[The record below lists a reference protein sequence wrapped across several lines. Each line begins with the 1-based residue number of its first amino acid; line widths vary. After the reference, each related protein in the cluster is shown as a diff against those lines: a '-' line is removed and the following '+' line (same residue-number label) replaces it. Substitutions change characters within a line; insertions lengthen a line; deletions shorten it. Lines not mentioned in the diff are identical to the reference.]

1 MKAKQLLFSGLVLA
15 YTLIARADSRYAG
28 SAMELGAGAH
38 ALGLGGHTV
47 ALYGCA
53 DDFYANPAA
62 VGMLRFPCLSLMY
75 APTFGSLSDP
85 MAMYHYVGGAVPLYA
100 GGTVGL
106 HWTRYSVDEIP
117 LYPKL
122 AGNSL
127 ADRLAN
133 SSLRPSGAA
142 VAGFED
148 VEDVFYISFARSFRP
163 LIPMSWLY
171 GDLPVTIPIG
181 LNIKILRQ
189 RLYHETASAL
199 GLDLGAMILFSLE
212 RLLDMEFLGEVNV
225 ACSALDLTQTP
236 VVWSNRHEDRIR
248 RTLLA
253 GFSYLEDFGSRDAA
267 MRIFYTRYQK
277 YQTADLYGVEA
288 QYRGLALR
296 CGRGEQGLHFGA
308 GLSWRTL
315 IVDYAFTTYDFGVAH
330 RLSCSFVFMR
340 EQRAVAGQ
348 R

>member
-1 MKAKQLLFSGLVLA
+1 MKVQRLLFSGLVLTYA
-15 YTLIARADSRYAG
+15 VAARADSRYAG
-28 SAMELGAGAH
+28 SAMELGAGARG
-38 ALGLGGHTV
+38 LGLGGHTA
-47 ALYGCA
+47 ALYGRA
-53 DDFYANPAA
+53 EDFYANPAA
-62 VGMLRFPCLSLMY
+62 IGMLRFPCVGLMY

-133 SSLRPSGAA
+133 YSLRPSGAA
-142 VAGFED
+142 VARFED

-225 ACSALDLTQTP
+225 AFSALDLTQTP

-253 GFSYLEDFGSRDAA
+253 GFSYQEDFGSSVAVC
-267 MRIFYTRYQK
+267 IYYTRYQK
-277 YQTADLYGVEA
+277 YQIAHLYGVEA
-288 QYRGLALR
+288 RYRGLALR
-296 CGRGEQGLHFGA
+296 CGRGEQGPHFGA
-308 GLSWRTL
+308 GLAWRKL

-330 RLSCSFVFMR
+330 RLSCSFVFVR
-340 EQRAVAGQ
+340 ERRAVPEQR
-348 R
+348 